1 LSTPTEKK
9 ANRRKLEALSGLLL
23 AMFCSMISMTVVGSS
38 LPVIVDDLNGTQTQY
53 TWVVTMTLLT
63 TAISTPIWGKLADLV
78 NRKVLMLTALVI
90 FVLASSGAG
99 ASQTAEMLIIFRAL
113 QGIGGGGLQALSQVL
128 MADILS
134 PRERGKYMGL
144 FAGVM
149 AVGTVGGPLLGG
161 FLTDTIS
168 WHWNFY
174 VGVPLGILAF
184 IVLTKTLKI
193 HQSKPEKVRIDY
205 FGIVLLSVAAGFL
218 LVWISNVQTYGW
230 ISVETLYMV
239 GTAVVAAVAFVIVE
253 TKVAEPLIPMR
264 LFRSPTFTLAVLAS
278 ISIGVSMFGT
288 SVYLAQYM
296 QVSRGFGP
304 TEAGLMTIPMA
315 AGMLGASVVVGGLV
329 SKFGKWKPYLILGGA
344 LMVIGTSLL
353 STLEYDT
360 SLWLAG
366 VFMFVLGAGTGM
378 TMQNLVLV
386 VQNSSK
392 PQEIGVASSG
402 VNFFR
407 SVGGTVGVS
416 VMGSVL
422 GASMTT
428 QFTDRQADVQQAI
441 AEIAA
446 EDPAAAK
453 SVAETLTSGGL
464 PPTRDLPESIATII
478 EQVSATAISHAFL
491 VGVPLAALSLVAMC
505 FLPNKPLNRKNT
517 QEQLKAQK
525 SAPAAAPAEGAAS
538 DEESDAWGEPERT
551 HLGYS
556 EARDVALASTGA
568 VRLPVRT
575 DTRDDDDDEN
585 DDVAR

>member
-1 LSTPTEKK
+1 MTSPSEKK
-9 ANRRKLEALSGLLL
+9 ATRQKLEALSGLLL
-23 AMFCSMISMTVVGSS
+23 AMFCSMLSMTVVGSS
-38 LPVIVDDLNGTQTQY
+38 MPIIVDDLGGTQTQY
-53 TWVVTMTLLT
+53 TWVITMTLLT

-78 NRKVLMLTALVI
+78 NRKVLMLTALVL
-90 FVLASSGAG
+90 FVLASAGAG
-99 ASQTAEMLIIFRAL
+99 LSQSAEMLIFFRAL

-149 AVGTVGGPLLGG
+149 SIGTVGGPLLGG

-174 VGVPLGILAF
+174 VGVPLGIAAF

-193 HQSKPEKVRIDY
+193 HQAKPEKVRIDY

-230 ISVETLYMV
+230 ASWETLYMV
-239 GTAVVAAVAFVIVE
+239 GIAVVATVGFIIVE
-253 TKVAEPLIPMR
+253 MKVAEPLIPMT
-264 LFRSPTFTLAVLAS
+264 LFRNKTFTLAVLAS

-288 SVYLAQYM
+288 AVYLAQYM

-315 AGMLGASVVVGGLV
+315 LGMMGASVVIGQLV
-329 SKFGKWKPYLILGGA
+329 SRTGKWKRYVVTGGV

-353 STLEYDT
+353 STLQYDT
-360 SLWLAG
+360 SLVLAG

-386 VQNSSK
+386 VQNSTN
-392 PQEIGVASSG
+392 PREIGVASSG

-407 SVGGTVGVS
+407 SVGGTVGVA

-422 GASMTT
+422 AASMTNL
-428 QFTDRQADVQQAI
+428 FDDRKGDIEAAI
-441 AEIAA
+441 AQIATT
-446 EDPAAAK
+446 DPAAAQDIGQ
-453 SVAETLTSGGL
+453 TLTSGGL
-464 PPTRDLPESIATII
+464 PPTRGMPEAIATII
-478 EQVSATAISHAFL
+478 EQVSATSISHAFL
-491 VGVPLAALSLVAMC
+491 VGVPLALLSLIAIC
-505 FLPNKPLNRKNT
+505 FLPNTSLNRKNT
-517 QEQLKAQK
+517 QEQLKAAQEK
-525 SAPAAAPAEGAAS
+525 EASSAVVSAAPAEPS
-538 DEESDAWGEPERT
+538 DEAWDEAERE
-551 HLGYS
+551 HPGYS
-556 EARDVALASTGA
+556 EAWDVALASTGA
-568 VRLPVRT
+568 VRLPVRSET
-575 DTRDDDDDEN
+575 EDDDD
-585 DDVAR
+585 AR